1 MVREALNKQNCDW
14 CFPVSLVD
22 FLFFFFFH
30 SPIHILTASMWLPL
44 WEAVVKV
51 GIPDLSL
58 SPHDQCCQGPKGS
71 GIGGG
76 GIRRQ
81 HWGPTRCHQ
90 HSSLSVKAATSWGS
104 GHVRSP
110 FRTEILGRTDSEVF
124 GRLLQTECASLTFIC
139 WNPNPHSDG
148 IRRWKPLGGD

>member
-1 MVREALNKQNCDW
+1 MFSS
-14 CFPVSLVD
+14 FPSGFHV
-22 FLFFFFFH
+22 FFFFFK

-58 SPHDQCCQGPKGS
+58 SPHGQCCQGPKGS

-76 GIRRQ
+76 ELGDSIGVPPDAISTHLYLWRQ
-81 HWGPTRCHQ
+81 LPAG
-90 HSSLSVKAATSWGS
+90 ATSWGS
-104 GHVRSP
+104 AHVHSP

-124 GRLLQTECASLTFIC
+124 GRLLWTECASLTFIC